1 MTDTEVG
8 IERTPDGRRLVVART
23 VDADPDDCW
32 ELLVDTERWPEWGPS
47 VRSVDT
53 DRRYVE
59 GGLTGR
65 VELPG
70 GVWLPFEITSCVDR
84 RWTWDVARIP
94 ATGHFATAV
103 GDGCRLGFEI
113 PLLAAGY
120 APVCVRALG
129 SMESLLG
136 ATERE

>member
-1 MTDTEVG
+1 MNDTEVG

-47 VRSVDT
+47 VRAVDT
-53 DRRYVE
+53 ERRYVE
-59 GGLTGR
+59 EGLTGQ

-70 GVWLPFEITSCVDR
+70 GLSVPFEITSCVDR
-84 RWTWDVARIP
+84 RWTWRVARIP

-103 GDGCRLGFEI
+103 DAGCRVGFEI

-129 SMESLLG
+129 SMASLLEP
-136 ATERE
+136 TNDE